1 MNRNERW
8 QAIYGGLVYDPE
20 ADPVVLRNIPGIQD
34 YDTLET
40 FERGQV
46 KLRLAQGLPSAALE
60 QSPDGLKA
68 MHAHLFQDVYQ
79 WAGEYRPYPTSRNRD
94 ASFAL
99 PEYISDLT
107 DLTFRKFNTEGQLK
121 GLKAPDFADRAASYV
136 NEINAIHPFI
146 DGNGRIQRT
155 WLRNTCENAGFSI
168 DIRSEDEDLWN
179 KVSMMG
185 MMTLDNEQ
193 TGYKAD
199 HPMRDFILSRLDWP
213 TKERD
218 QAITQGVEKSL
229 QNYEA
234 VADRILAAQNREQDN
249 GNGGQER

>member
-8 QAIYGGLVYDPE
+8 QAVYEGLVYDPTE
-20 ADPVVLRNIPGIQD
+20 DPIVLKNIPDIRD
-34 YDTLET
+34 FATLEL
-40 FERGQV
+40 FERESV
-46 KLRLAQGLPSAALE
+46 KNRLVEGLPPKALE
-60 QSPDGLKA
+60 QSPEGLKA
-68 MHAHLFQDVYQ
+68 MHGHLFQDVYE
-79 WAGEYRPYPTSRNRD
+79 WAGQYRTYPTARNPD

-107 DLTFRKFNTEGQLK
+107 DLTFRKFNAEGQLK
-121 GLKAPDFADRAASYV
+121 GFKADDFADRAASYV

-168 DIRSEDEDLWN
+168 DIKSDDQELWN

-199 HPMRDFILSRLDWP
+199 HPMRDFILSRMDWP
-213 TKERD
+213 SKERD
-218 QAITQGVEKSL
+218 QAKTQAVEQSL
-229 QNYEA
+229 QKFEA
-234 VADRILAAQNREQDN
+234 VADRILAAQNHEQD
-249 GNGGQER
+249 NGGQER